1 MTDVSSL
8 LKNRLKTH
16 NLIYTLEAEIKAII
30 NKIPKNDLLRLSTD
44 ITLLVANYVENHIKN
59 TQIDKKALTI
69 EIINDVYNLTDDEKK
84 IVSEQIDFLIST
96 GQIKKDSLTTV
107 IASNMKSYVKSF
119 FLKTS
124 TPTT

>member
-1 MTDVSSL
+1 M
-8 LKNRLKTH
+8 
-16 NLIYTLEAEIKAII
+16 
-30 NKIPKNDLLRLSTD
+30 STD

-107 IASNMKSYVKSF
+107 ITSNFKSYVKSF

-124 TPTT
+124 TQTT